1 MPKAS
6 KTVPIPLPEKLP
18 QFGDQLSRIR
28 KAKGFTQYS
37 LADALNV
44 SRKQI
49 ADYERNIAR
58 PNNEMLVRFAMV
70 LKVSTDALLGL
81 KEADIPS
88 ESVNT
93 RFTKRLKEL
102 EALPEEKKRTVIKI
116 LDDGGAW
123 RIKDLLAKKEGSVV
137 LKEDEAM
144 LHGEIVSV
152 DLFKSRFNEEL
163 KYIELRYYALA
174 KIANV
179 SGISLKFRKMKARWG
194 SFNKTKSEITLNK
207 WLVSLPYE
215 LIDYVICHE
224 LAHYY
229 ELNHSKAFYNQLAK
243 LYPDYSKARKAI
255 KKYSDIV

>member
-1 MPKAS
+1 MFFINYLYYNYDMPKAS

-116 LDDGGAW
+116 LDEF
-123 RIKDLLAKKEGSVV
+123 IK
-137 LKEDEAM
+137 
-144 LHGEIVSV
+144 
-152 DLFKSRFNEEL
+152 
-163 KYIELRYYALA
+163 
-174 KIANV
+174 NV
-179 SGISLKFRKMKARWG
+179 
-194 SFNKTKSEITLNK
+194 
-207 WLVSLPYE
+207 
-215 LIDYVICHE
+215 
-224 LAHYY
+224 
-229 ELNHSKAFYNQLAK
+229 
-243 LYPDYSKARKAI
+243 
-255 KKYSDIV
+255 

>member
-116 LDDGGAW
+116 LDEF
-123 RIKDLLAKKEGSVV
+123 IK
-137 LKEDEAM
+137 
-144 LHGEIVSV
+144 
-152 DLFKSRFNEEL
+152 
-163 KYIELRYYALA
+163 
-174 KIANV
+174 NV
-179 SGISLKFRKMKARWG
+179 
-194 SFNKTKSEITLNK
+194 
-207 WLVSLPYE
+207 
-215 LIDYVICHE
+215 
-224 LAHYY
+224 
-229 ELNHSKAFYNQLAK
+229 
-243 LYPDYSKARKAI
+243 
-255 KKYSDIV
+255 